1 MSLPFIKPQQWISIA
16 LLALGV
22 GSTALQPCHALDVA
36 AFRAEDVVPILS
48 EFKTSAKLSANQQ
61 ILWQQT
67 ETRVRTLLHQRETRQ
82 REMQE
87 RVKKRLQE
95 KAPEL
100 RDLAKAMDQDDAITA
115 QENQQLREYW
125 MTLHDALNDEQR
137 EALTV
142 LMNEQLLRQPGADK
156 EHRSGPG
163 KKPASTGRHGNKGG
177 QRPPGAGQ

>member
-1 MSLPFIKPQQWISIA
+1 MSLPFVKPQQWISIA

-22 GSTALQPCHALDVA
+22 STAALQPCHALDVA
-36 AFRAEDVVPILS
+36 AFRAEDVAPILS
-48 EFKTSAKLSANQQ
+48 EFKTTAKLSANQQ

-67 ETRVRTLLHQRETRQ
+67 ESKVRTLLRQRETRQ

-100 RDLAKAMDQDDAITA
+100 RDLAKAMDQDDAITL

-156 EHRSGPG
+156 ERRSGTG
-163 KKPASTGRHGNKGG
+163 ERPAGSGRHGKGG